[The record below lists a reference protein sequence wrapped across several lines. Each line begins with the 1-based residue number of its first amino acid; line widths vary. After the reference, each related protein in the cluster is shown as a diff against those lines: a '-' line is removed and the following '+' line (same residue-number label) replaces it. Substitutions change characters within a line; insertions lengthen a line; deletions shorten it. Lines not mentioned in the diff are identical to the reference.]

1 MTLSVVVAGAEHLSY
16 KWKKDGEDITNPK
29 YTGIDTSTL
38 TIEEFS
44 EDDQGTYYVVIKNS
58 HSPIES
64 EQANLALGM

>member
-1 MTLSVVVAGAEHLSY
+1 MTVTGVEHLSY

-29 YTGIDTSTL
+29 YSGIDTSIL

-44 EDDQGTYYVVIKNS
+44 KDDQGTYNVVIKNS

>member
-1 MTLSVVVAGAEHLSY
+1 MTLSVSATGVEYLTY
-16 KWKKDGEDITNPK
+16 KWKKDGEDITDPK
-29 YTGIDTSTL
+29 YSGIDTSTL
-38 TIEEFS
+38 TIEKFL